1 MVPCRPVT
9 APGAAAL
16 SDGVALGEAATA
28 TGGEVDRRQAGRS
41 GHVVP
46 ADALPCRPVTVTP
59 ADALS
64 DGVALGEAATATG
77 GEVDC
82 RQAARASRPSN
93 AGRGTL

>member
-28 TGGEVDRRQAGRS
+28 
-41 GHVVP
+41 
-46 ADALPCRPVTVTP
+46 DALPCRPVTVTP

-64 DGVALGEAATATG
+64 DGVAPGEAATAPG
-77 GEVDC
+77 GEVDR
-82 RQAARASRPSN
+82 RQAAKASRPSN